1 MTALG
6 IIGLIIL
13 IIWNKVDWLSKT
25 GEANKAG
32 WLIIAVVAIIAL
44 MYVISQAI
52 YYRRGFCGFIRCY
65 WLLSAF
71 VDLGQIGLV

>member
-1 MTALG
+1 MAALG
-6 IIGLIIL
+6 IIGIIIL
-13 IIWNKVDWLSKT
+13 ILWDRVDWLSKT

-52 YYRRGFCGFIRCY
+52 Y
-65 WLLSAF
+65 
-71 VDLGQIGLV
+71 